1 MQHLSFALPH
11 NYNGLPCSPVKVPQ
25 SVGMLGA
32 LDTPKVSDKHL
43 VTRLPSVPSPP
54 VPPISLF
61 TDAVSVAGPVITK
74 VSKSSRIWQILV
86 LALQIWAEH
95 PPVGAVVS
103 SKYVQFS
110 VELDPQPNV
119 TKYIKTIYYME
130 SIRLT
135 GTVKELKDS
144 FNSPTVCLYLH
155 WQQTP

>member
-1 MQHLSFALPH
+1 
-11 NYNGLPCSPVKVPQ
+11 
-25 SVGMLGA
+25 MLGA

-135 GTVKELKDS
+135 RTVKELKDWT
-144 FNSPTVCLYLH
+144 NRTVWSKTTLITGGVGGAGVDPPSWRNGYVFS
-155 WQQTP
+155 